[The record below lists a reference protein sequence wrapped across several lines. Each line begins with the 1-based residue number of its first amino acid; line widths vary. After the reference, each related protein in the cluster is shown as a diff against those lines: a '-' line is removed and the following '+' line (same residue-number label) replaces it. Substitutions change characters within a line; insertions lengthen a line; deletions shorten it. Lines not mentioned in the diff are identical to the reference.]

1 MTRHGDKI
9 QRCQQWSDR
18 CGSYHSRQAYAGFY
32 RPIPPLQGRLCRALP
47 QSQGIPL
54 PPMDKSVSV
63 SQEQNCAEC
72 PGRANYEKSSCPPTL
87 PHFHTSNPNPN
98 PPTLQEIAQNL
109 TLKYKN
115 LGSALRIK
123 MIQGFR
129 STLRRSIHKLTI
141 LCLSYNAW
149 SSLGWV
155 AEDFFT
161 FTFSLVCPFPIII
174 MVVLIFIMQEV
185 HWSALGPAGAS
196 AVDKISPNQSYSS
209 PTILIVTIAI
219 VINVKMVEKKGLI
232 KHSIFNYVQSTSPVI
247 EVVVT

>member
-1 MTRHGDKI
+1 MRRHGDKI

-32 RPIPPLQGRLCRALP
+32 RPTPPLQGRLCRALP

-87 PHFHTSNPNPN
+87 PHFHTSTLPHSHTSTLPHSQTSNPNPNPN

-155 AEDFFT
+155 AEDF
-161 FTFSLVCPFPIII
+161 SLSPFH
-174 MVVLIFIMQEV
+174 LFALSLSSS
-185 HWSALGPAGAS
+185 WSS
-196 AVDKISPNQSYSS
+196 
-209 PTILIVTIAI
+209 
-219 VINVKMVEKKGLI
+219 
-232 KHSIFNYVQSTSPVI
+232 
-247 EVVVT
+247 